1 MTLASMLLL
10 ISLSTTAALRPAPH
24 VRMSAPAISV
34 AAALRPAPHVRMAA
48 PEAVAAATTPLT
60 ADRYVATNRFRVRS
74 GKANR
79 LEERWRNRKS
89 RLSFLPGFRYFHLM
103 RRVGAEGEEAPADE
117 YDYVSLTIWQEKEN
131 FEAWR
136 KCALAPRP
144 THPHFY
150 HREHM
155 R

>member
-89 RLSFLPGFRYFHLM
+89 RLSFLPGFR
-103 RRVGAEGEEAPADE
+103 VGPSSG
-117 YDYVSLTIWQEKEN
+117 LTIPVG
-131 FEAWR
+131 
-136 KCALAPRP
+136 LD
-144 THPHFY
+144 
-150 HREHM
+150 HRGIARIGDEGIADGISE
-155 R
+155 RGYTAEI